1 MATVKKT
8 VSIPED
14 LYREVTKENRS
25 FSRVVSEALQEYL
38 KKKRK
43 ERLESLWGA
52 LKDMEIQGG
61 TEFVD
66 ELRMEQLRV
75 QEERERWEDT

>member
-14 LYREVTKENRS
+14 LYREVTKESKS

-43 ERLESLWGA
+43 ERLESLWGT

-61 TEFVD
+61 VEFVD
-66 ELRMEQLRV
+66 ELRKAQLRG
-75 QEERERWEDT
+75 QEERERWEDI